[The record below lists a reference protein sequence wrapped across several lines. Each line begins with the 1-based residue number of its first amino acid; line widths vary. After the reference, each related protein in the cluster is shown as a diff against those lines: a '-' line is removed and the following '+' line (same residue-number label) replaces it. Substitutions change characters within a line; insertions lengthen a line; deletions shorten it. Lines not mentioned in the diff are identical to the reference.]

1 MEIAIL
7 VISIAVKIIDVV
19 IFLYSGLII
28 IRAILSWFQPDP
40 ANKFVQIL
48 HKLTDPVLEP
58 IRSFIM
64 EKLGLYMGGIDFSPL
79 ILILALG
86 ALNRLIH
93 WGAVALLQSLI
104 SNG

>member
-40 ANKFVQIL
+40 ANKFVRIL

-58 IRSFIM
+58 IRSFVM

-93 WGAVALLQSLI
+93 WGAAALLQSLI